1 MKRPLNEIEAFR
13 AQELLYDRATV
24 GLDDAQAAELAALG
38 VEDDIS
44 FELAAASVDLATV
57 QIVEMPAGVADK
69 ILATVGIP
77 PASAQLSQV
86 PGTLAGIAPPRP
98 VSLPQPQPREAPV
111 IPITSAPRRSRAPMV
126 FALVA
131 AAACLA
137 LAIGAVLWARGKKP
151 EVIVKEIVQ
160 VPVQP
165 SPAEARQQLLDQA
178 TDVTTLAWSATPD
191 PAATGASGD
200 VVWSA
205 SKQKGFMRFKGLAPN
220 DPTKTQYQLWIFDK
234 TRDEKFPVDGGV
246 FDVGSN
252 GEVIVTISPKLKVN
266 DPTLFAVTVEA
277 PGGVVVSKRERI
289 VVTAAPKAS

>member
-13 AQELLYDRATV
+13 AQELLYDRATI

-44 FELAAASVDLATV
+44 FDLAAASVDLATM

-98 VSLPQPQPREAPV
+98 VAMPQPQPREAPV

-131 AAACLA
+131 AACLA
-137 LAIGAVLWARGKKP
+137 LAIGAVLWARGQKP
-151 EVIVKEIVQ
+151 EKIEVVR

-234 TRDEKFPVDGGV
+234 NRDEKYPVDGGV

-252 GEVIVTISPKLKVN
+252 GEVIVTISPRLRVS

>member
-1 MKRPLNEIEAFR
+1 VKRPLNEIEAFR

-24 GLDDAQAAELAALG
+24 GLDESQAAELAALG
-38 VEDDIS
+38 AEDDIS

-57 QIVEMPAGVADK
+57 EQVEMPAGVADK
-69 ILATVGIP
+69 ILMAVGIP
-77 PASAQLSQV
+77 PASASLSQV
-86 PGTLAGIAPPRP
+86 PATLAGVAPPRP
-98 VSLPQPQPREAPV
+98 LPHPQPQASETPV
-111 IPITSAPRRSRAPMV
+111 IPITSAPRRSRAPMI
-126 FALVA
+126 FAFAA

-151 EVIVKEIVQ
+151 EVVVKEVIK

-165 SPAEARQQLLDQA
+165 GPAEARQQLLDEVK
-178 TDVTTLAWSATPD
+178 DVTTLAWSATKD
-191 PAATGASGD
+191 PAGTAASGD

-205 SKQKGFMRFKGLAPN
+205 TKQKGFMRFKGLAPN

-234 TRDEKFPVDGGV
+234 NRDEKFPVDGGV

-252 GEVIVTISPKLKVN
+252 GEVIVAISPKLQVT
-266 DPTLFAVTVEA
+266 DPTLFAVTVEL

-289 VVTAAPKAS
+289 VVTAAPKAG

>member
-24 GLDDAQAAELAALG
+24 GLDDAQAAELASLG

-57 QIVEMPAGVADK
+57 QHVEMPAGVADK
-69 ILATVGIP
+69 ILMAVGIP
-77 PASAQLSQV
+77 PASASLSQV
-86 PGTLAGIAPPRP
+86 PATLAGVAPPRP
-98 VSLPQPQPREAPV
+98 MPQPQPQREAPV
-111 IPITSAPRRSRAPMV
+111 IPITSAPRRSRAPMI
-126 FALVA
+126 FASAA

-137 LAIGAVLWARGKKP
+137 LAIGAVLWARDKKP
-151 EVIVKEIVQ
+151 EVVVKEIIK

-165 SPAEARQQLLDQA
+165 GPAEARQQLLDEA
-178 TDVTTLAWSATPD
+178 KDVTTLAWSATKD
-191 PAATGASGD
+191 PAGTAASGD

-205 SKQKGFMRFKGLAPN
+205 SKQKGFMRFKGLEPN

-234 TRDEKFPVDGGV
+234 NRDEKFPVDGGV

-252 GEVIVTISPKLKVN
+252 GEVIVAISAKLAVA

-289 VVTAAPKAS
+289 VVTAAPKAG

>member
-44 FELAAASVDLATV
+44 FDLAAASVDLATV

-77 PASAQLSQV
+77 PASASLSQV

-98 VSLPQPQPREAPV
+98 IAPPPQPQVRETPI

-131 AAACLA
+131 AACLA
-137 LAIGAVLWARGKKP
+137 LAIGAVLWARGKEPKVV
-151 EVIVKEIVQ
+151 EVVKVQ

-165 SPAEARQQLLDQA
+165 SPAEARQQLLDEA
-178 TDVTTLAWSATPD
+178 KDVTTLAWTATPD

-200 VVWSA
+200 VVWSP